1 MSERPRVGRGLSP
14 VTRQAAGNLTV
25 LDAVDHVRDVARRQA
40 PAHPTRARAL
50 RSHESTSFAWRTHLP
65 SGQGNARVWGGDR
78 LSRGR
83 RPRSGCKLLL
93 LDPHVA
99 RELRWAKAASGGWSR
114 LRLVRVKY
122 ISRRLRE
129 GAVRRVSTP
138 ERLHC
143 VDHPRLVGDP
153 VGLRSA
159 GTWREDPRS
168 FSRNVACR
176 RRGLKEWSNDVHR
189 VRVDS
194 ARGAG

>member
-1 MSERPRVGRGLSP
+1 MNMRVLRISP
-14 VTRQAAGNLTV
+14 PLVSPYVPLTADIHNTREPA
-25 LDAVDHVRDVARRQA
+25 A
-40 PAHPTRARAL
+40 PAGTPRL
-50 RSHESTSFAWRTHLP
+50 ELP
-65 SGQGNARVWGGDR
+65 
-78 LSRGR
+78 
-83 RPRSGCKLLL
+83 L
-93 LDPHVA
+93 LDPQVA
-99 RELRWAKAASGGWSR
+99 RELRFAKTASGGLGR
-114 LRLVRVKY
+114 LRLGRGKY
-122 ISRRLRE
+122 IPRRRRE
-129 GAVRRVSTP
+129 DAVRRVSTP

-176 RRGLKEWSNDVHR
+176 RRGAKEWSNDVHS